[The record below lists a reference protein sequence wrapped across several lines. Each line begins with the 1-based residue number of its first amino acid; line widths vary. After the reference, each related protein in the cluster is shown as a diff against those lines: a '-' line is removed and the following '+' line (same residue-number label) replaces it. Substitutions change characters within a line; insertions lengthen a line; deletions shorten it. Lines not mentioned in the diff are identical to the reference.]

1 MYYTYTIKREEKKA
15 MKKTYVVMCGV
26 CEGIFSLAKMASE
39 VEAKEC
45 VMYMTAND
53 PSARYWYEVREGA

>member
-1 MYYTYTIKREEKKA
+1 

-26 CEGIFSLAKMASE
+26 YEGIFSLAKMASE

-53 PSARYWYEVREGA
+53 PTARYWYEVREGA